1 MYLKSFKSKGFT
13 SRNDKLNNIVQQ
25 YCNTFEDL
33 YYEIEEKNK
42 RKDFYKT
49 VEYFSNN
56 KTNDTEIN
64 SFRVS
69 SLRPTTCESENESR
83 KSNNFIK

>member
-1 MYLKSFKSKGFT
+1 MYLKSFKPKGFT
-13 SRNDKLNNIVQQ
+13 SRNEKLNNIVQQ

-42 RKDFYKT
+42 RKDLYKT
-49 VEYFSNN
+49 VENFSNN

-69 SLRPTTCESENESR
+69 SLRPTTCESENES
-83 KSNNFIK
+83 

>member
-1 MYLKSFKSKGFT
+1 MYLKSFKTKGFT

-56 KTNDTEIN
+56 KTNNT
-64 SFRVS
+64 
-69 SLRPTTCESENESR
+69 
-83 KSNNFIK
+83 